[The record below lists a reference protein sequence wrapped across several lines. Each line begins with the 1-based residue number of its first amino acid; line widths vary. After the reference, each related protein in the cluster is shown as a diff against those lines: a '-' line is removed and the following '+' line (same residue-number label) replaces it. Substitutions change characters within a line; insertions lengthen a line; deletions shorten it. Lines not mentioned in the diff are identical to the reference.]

1 MLLGLVGPLAEAR
14 TIKDQMR
21 TFLQTHLKLELNEE
35 KTLITHAQS
44 SAAQFLGYE
53 ITAQQSNEK
62 RNAQTKRRHLNGTIA
77 RRVPAAV
84 IEQNSAIYH
93 HKGKPIHR
101 PERLNKSDYA
111 IVQQYQWKYRGLM
124 QYYAFAVNI
133 AWFRRLHHVI
143 EVSLLKTLAHKHK
156 RSVSQMVKKSQQ
168 TIETPYGKMKCIEVR
183 VEREGKKPQ
192 MAQFGG
198 LPWRRQ
204 EQAILFD
211 NTTLPVVIPR
221 NEVVKRL
228 LRQRCEL
235 CGSKQDLTVH
245 QIRTVKDLPDKG
257 ERKQPVWVQK
267 MAAMRRK
274 TLVVCGDCHHSIH
287 AGKPAQKPLQGK

>member
-133 AWFRRLHHVI
+133 AWFRVTTQVPRQGEMDKAGRLR
-143 EVSLLKTLAHKHK
+143 A
-156 RSVSQMVKKSQQ
+156 
-168 TIETPYGKMKCIEVR
+168 
-183 VEREGKKPQ
+183 
-192 MAQFGG
+192 
-198 LPWRRQ
+198 
-204 EQAILFD
+204 
-211 NTTLPVVIPR
+211 
-221 NEVVKRL
+221 
-228 LRQRCEL
+228 
-235 CGSKQDLTVH
+235 
-245 QIRTVKDLPDKG
+245 
-257 ERKQPVWVQK
+257 
-267 MAAMRRK
+267 
-274 TLVVCGDCHHSIH
+274 
-287 AGKPAQKPLQGK
+287 